1 MVSVAPDD
9 GLDDR
14 YLVQPVLKAMQV
26 LQLVCE
32 APEPLSLNQ
41 LVRDAALPKTT
52 VFRYLRTLA
61 TLGFVEHDAEADRY
75 RPGIG
80 LWRLSHASS
89 PYETLRQVCKP
100 QMKQLRQRF
109 NETINLG
116 VLSGGEVFYL
126 DVLESERSL
135 RMQSSVGASDPLH
148 STALGK
154 VFLAFRPAHQRATLI
169 PQTLARHTHNTITD
183 RGTLLEQLEIIRTT
197 GYAIEIGENEEGSL
211 LHRRADPRPPRRRDR
226 GDEPVRADLPLRR
239 EQAPGDLRG
248 PDHRLQRDRPHAPR
262 RDDRAEHD
270 GHQSRR
276 LNPTR
281 ESRSAIPLDDAG
293 RCVEQIFRVMNR

>member
-1 MVSVAPDD
+1 MVSATPDE
-9 GLDDR
+9 GLGDR

-32 APEPLSLNQ
+32 AAEPVSLNQ
-41 LVRDAALPKTT
+41 LVRDAVLPKTT
-52 VFRYLRTLA
+52 VFRYLRTLS

-100 QMKQLRQRF
+100 HMKRLRQRF

-154 VFLAFRPAHQRATLI
+154 VFLAFRPPHERATLI
-169 PQTLARHTHNTITD
+169 PPTLARHTHNTITD
-183 RGTLLEQLEIIRTT
+183 RATLIEQLEFIRTT
-197 GYAIEIGENEEGSL
+197 GYAIEVGENEEGSYCIAAPIL
-211 LHRRADPRPPRRRDR
+211 DHRNVAVAAMSLSAPISRF
-226 GDEPVRADLPLRR
+226 DESKR
-239 EQAPGDLRG
+239 QAICAGLISACDEIGRTLRG
-248 PDHRLQRDRPHAPR
+248 GASAPE
-262 RDDRAEHD
+262 AM
-270 GHQSRR
+270 
-276 LNPTR
+276 
-281 ESRSAIPLDDAG
+281 DAKA
-293 RCVEQIFRVMNR
+293 VA

>member
-1 MVSVAPDD
+1 MVATAPDD

-32 APEPLSLNQ
+32 ALEPVSLNQ
-41 LVRDAALPKTT
+41 LVRNAALPKTT
-52 VFRYLRTLA
+52 VFRYLRTLT

-89 PYETLRQVCKP
+89 PYETLRQACKP
-100 QMKQLRQRF
+100 HMKRLRQRF

-116 VLSGGEVFYL
+116 VVSGGEVFYL

-135 RMQSSVGASDPLH
+135 RMQSSVGSTDPLH

-154 VFLAFRPAHQRATLI
+154 VFLAFRPADQ
-169 PQTLARHTHNTITD
+169 LALLVPAILPKVTESTITD
-183 RGTLLEQLEIIRTT
+183 RAALFDQLEIIRTT
-197 GYAIEIGENEEGSL
+197 GYAIEIGENEEGSYCIAAPIL
-211 LHRRADPRPPRRRDR
+211 DGRGTAIAAMSLSAPISRFDESARQAICAGLMTAGNEIGRTLR
-226 GDEPVRADLPLRR
+226 GDAAEPGASGAKAVA
-239 EQAPGDLRG
+239 
-248 PDHRLQRDRPHAPR
+248 
-262 RDDRAEHD
+262 
-270 GHQSRR
+270 
-276 LNPTR
+276 
-281 ESRSAIPLDDAG
+281 
-293 RCVEQIFRVMNR
+293 

>member
-1 MVSVAPDD
+1 LPLD

-32 APEPLSLNQ
+32 AAEPVSLNQ
-41 LVRDAALPKTT
+41 LVRDAGLPKTT
-52 VFRYLRTLA
+52 VFRYLRTLT

-89 PYETLRQVCKP
+89 PYETLRQACKP

-116 VLSGGEVFYL
+116 IVSGGQVFYL

-135 RMQSSVGASDPLH
+135 RMQSSVGATDPLH

-154 VFLAFRPAHQRATLI
+154 VFLAFRPANQRAMLVPAVLPKMTE
-169 PQTLARHTHNTITD
+169 NTITD
-183 RGTLLEQLEIIRTT
+183 RAILLEQLEIIRTT
-197 GYAIEIGENEEGSL
+197 GYAIEIGENEEGSYCIAAPIL
-211 LHRRADPRPPRRRDR
+211 DSRGVAIAAMSLSAPISRFDESARQTICAGLITASNEIGRALR
-226 GDEPVRADLPLRR
+226 GDAAEPS
-239 EQAPGDLRG
+239 
-248 PDHRLQRDRPHAPR
+248 
-262 RDDRAEHD
+262 AE
-270 GHQSRR
+270 G
-276 LNPTR
+276 
-281 ESRSAIPLDDAG
+281 AKA
-293 RCVEQIFRVMNR
+293 VA

>member
-1 MVSVAPDD
+1 MVSIAPED

-32 APEPLSLNQ
+32 ASEPPSLNQ

-61 TLGFVEHDAEADRY
+61 TLGLVEHDPEADRY

-89 PYETLRQVCKP
+89 PYETLRQACKP
-100 QMKQLRQRF
+100 QMKRLRQRF

-135 RMQSSVGASDPLH
+135 RMQSSVGAADPLH

-154 VFLAFRPAHQRATLI
+154 VFLAFRTPSQRALLI
-169 PQTLARHTHNTITD
+169 PQTLPRLTANTITD
-183 RGTLLEQLEIIRTT
+183 RAKLIEQLDIIRTT
-197 GYAIEIGENEEGSL
+197 GYAIEIGENEDGSYCI
-211 LHRRADPRPPRRRDR
+211 AAPICDRRDVAIAAMSLSAPISR
-226 GDEPVRADLPLRR
+226 FDESAR
-239 EQAPGDLRG
+239 QAICAGLITACTEIGRTLRG
-248 PDHRLQRDRPHAPR
+248 
-262 RDDRAEHD
+262 
-270 GHQSRR
+270 
-276 LNPTR
+276 
-281 ESRSAIPLDDAG
+281 ESTEAGSGSAKA
-293 RCVEQIFRVMNR
+293 VA